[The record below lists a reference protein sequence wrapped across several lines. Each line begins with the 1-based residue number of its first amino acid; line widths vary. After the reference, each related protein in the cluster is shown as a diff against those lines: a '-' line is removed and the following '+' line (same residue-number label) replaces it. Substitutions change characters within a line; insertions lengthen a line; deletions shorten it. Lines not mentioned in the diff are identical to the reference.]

1 MGVVPPSAVN
11 DTKRSGTAHVHMGTL
26 TGGSLCVGD
35 TVEATVDE
43 SARRATMG
51 AEMIFD
57 TSSGDDALLY
67 SYYLEM
73 VPHVYKV
80 HGRDKKGRIGYKYSL
95 SSKSKTLGPGEASE
109 TRISYK
115 ISPLTVIHEG
125 QSSTISKFLV
135 HLCAIVGGGFVV
147 IGLLNK
153 LLSGK

>member
-1 MGVVPPSAVN
+1 
-11 DTKRSGTAHVHMGTL
+11 
-26 TGGSLCVGD
+26 
-35 TVEATVDE
+35 
-43 SARRATMG
+43 
-51 AEMIFD
+51 MIFD

-80 HGRDKKGRIGYKYSL
+80 HGRDKKVRIGYKYSL

-135 HLCAIVGGGFVV
+135 HLCAIVGGVFVV